1 VPADETAPPPPLCVA
16 QVFCIIA
23 VGGIFVLLTPLANK
37 NELACALSV
46 STAERKII
54 KNFGMNTPYG

>member
-1 VPADETAPPPPLCVA
+1 M
-16 QVFCIIA
+16 
-23 VGGIFVLLTPLANK
+23 FVLFISPANK
-37 NELACALSV
+37 NELTCALSV